1 LKIKTLQRCE
11 VFFYDWSALH
21 KTKELNY
28 FNNNVD
34 ELELFTPLESE
45 SNTLHVLFSESNYY
59 KPGLTNT
66 KVNDD
71 GYVLPKSLSRKQFE
85 EWLAGNKSSLD
96 DFIDEQIHIEI
107 LGER

>member
-85 EWLAGNKSSLD
+85 E
-96 DFIDEQIHIEI
+96 
-107 LGER
+107 